1 MLLYIISAIII
12 LSIFIVAILFL
23 AKDNFELQKKN
34 YRPYLQHLYDRPY
47 WWYWPNSVLTCD
59 EGKTCYKRCDDA
71 PWFGYR
77 SSWY

>member
-1 MLLYIISAIII
+1 MYCYLLA
-12 LSIFIVAILFL
+12 LFVFLIVAIAMVYFD
-23 AKDNFELQKKN
+23 KESFKLQKKN

-47 WWYWPNSVLTCD
+47 WWYWPNSTLLCD
-59 EGKTCYKRCDDA
+59 GRNETRVGCKDV